1 MAGKNNYKHT
11 KWFWHI
17 KMIPILLI
25 GGGGHCG
32 ACIDVLESTG
42 RYEIRGIVRP
52 SKGDAATLFGYE
64 TLGADE
70 DLPWLLEESPA
81 TLITIGQIKTSEP
94 RRRIYG
100 ALKSLKA
107 HFPVIVSPHARVS
120 SHASV
125 GEGSIVMHHAL
136 VNAGAV
142 VSENCIV
149 NSMALIEHDAVI
161 GPHSHISTG
170 ARINGGVKI
179 GSGCFV
185 GSGAVLREGIEVGND
200 AIIGAGQV
208 VMRDVPSSTCL
219 KNHL

>member
-1 MAGKNNYKHT
+1 
-11 KWFWHI
+11 
-17 KMIPILLI
+17 MIPILLI

-42 RYEIRGIVRP
+42 SYAIRGIVLP
-52 SKGDAATLFGYE
+52 SKSDSATVLGYE
-64 TLGADE
+64 ALGADE
-70 DLPWLLEESPA
+70 DLPRLLEKSPSS
-81 TLITIGQIKTSEP
+81 LITVGQIKTSEP
-94 RRRIYG
+94 RRRLYG
-100 ALKSLKA
+100 ILKSLEA

-120 SHASV
+120 PHAAM

-142 VSENCIV
+142 VSENCII
-149 NSMALIEHDAVI
+149 NSMALVEHDVFI

-170 ARINGGVKI
+170 VRVNGGVKI

-208 VMRDVPSSTCL
+208 AMRDVPSGTCL
-219 KNHL
+219 RNRL